1 MEPANSAPFG
11 KLLDQHV
18 PRLEETLRVCKK
30 PRLTATVDFTKLPT
44 TPCIVAHVELDDD
57 VVTAVVHAR
66 EEIRAHKDVELDV
79 STNDD
84 LQAIAIALGSK
95 FIENYSEMAKLCDQL
110 ARIMGINRTA
120 ALGVNRGGAHTPRHQ
135 HSPMGVL
142 NVATGKKLWRF
153 WRPDAPFD
161 CDPDFILTVYAGDM
175 LWFPPGWVHEVF
187 TLEGDVYAGSNVVLN
202 VNWVTWCLP
211 RHLAAEAMED
221 LFTGATAE
229 SQRTVRGRL
238 SKNDRQA
245 MSRVVDTW
253 VAGGAM

>member
-1 MEPANSAPFG
+1 M
-11 KLLDQHV
+11 
-18 PRLEETLRVCKK
+18 
-30 PRLTATVDFTKLPT
+30 
-44 TPCIVAHVELDDD
+44 
-57 VVTAVVHAR
+57 HAR

-161 CDPDFILTVYAGDM
+161 CDPDFILTVYAEMGYIE
-175 LWFPPGWVHEVF
+175 LAPTLRASFP
-187 TLEGDVYAGSNVVLN
+187 VL
-202 VNWVTWCLP
+202 
-211 RHLAAEAMED
+211 
-221 LFTGATAE
+221 GA
-229 SQRTVRGRL
+229 SFQ
-238 SKNDRQA
+238 
-245 MSRVVDTW
+245 
-253 VAGGAM
+253 VAGCGYSMAGLQYQLKKVLYLEVRFFMPLVLELKLATSSNSSAVTRTGTGKYSYRCRSRPSY